1 MQLRVLHLIEQ
12 FFDREC
18 GPLLHLPWARR
29 QLRKLAAES
38 VEWDQTDTPTEC
50 LRLHL
55 ENLEE
60 PIHKKENENFLWQIP
75 MHNPIE
81 TTVI

>member
-1 MQLRVLHLIEQ
+1 MEQ

-18 GPLLHLPWARR
+18 ESLLNLPLVKK
-29 QLRKLAAES
+29 QLRTLAAGS
-38 VEWDQTDTPTEC
+38 MEWDQKGTRMEC

-60 PIHKKENENFLWQIP
+60 PIHKKGNENFLWQIP